1 MKMDTYKKAVELQSK
16 IHRLELIEAGL
27 AAKGFSPIEY
37 YDPDTG
43 GSFKCDADVM
53 EKISASALAVIKLE
67 IRNLRN
73 EFLNL

>member
-16 IHRLELIEAGL
+16 IHRLELIEADL
-27 AAKGFSPIEY
+27 AAEGFSPIEC

-53 EKISASALAVIKLE
+53 EKISASALAIIKLE

-73 EFLNL
+73 DFLAL

>member
-16 IHRLELIEAGL
+16 IHRLELIEDDL
-27 AAKGFSPIEY
+27 AAEGFSPIEC

-53 EKISASALAVIKLE
+53 EKISASALAIIKLE

-73 EFLNL
+73 EFSSL

>member
-16 IHRLELIEAGL
+16 IHRLELIESDL
-27 AAKGFSPIEY
+27 AAEGFSPIEC

-43 GSFKCDADVM
+43 GSFKCDADIM
-53 EKISASALAVIKLE
+53 ERISASASAIIKLE

-73 EFLNL
+73 EFLDL